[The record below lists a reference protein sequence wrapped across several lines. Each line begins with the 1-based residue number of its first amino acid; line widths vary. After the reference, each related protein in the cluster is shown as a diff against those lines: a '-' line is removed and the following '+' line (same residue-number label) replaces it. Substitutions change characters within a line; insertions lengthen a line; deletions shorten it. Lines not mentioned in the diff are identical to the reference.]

1 MSNISKHLKKHSS
14 DFKLKVVLK
23 YLSEQYTVAQICT
36 EFNISK
42 AALYQWVNK
51 FKANSSI
58 IFNDSNLTNNNK
70 NKKLL
75 ADKELTNLY
84 AKIGELTIERDFLK
98 KVLDA

>member
-1 MSNISKHLKKHSS
+1 MSNISKHLKKHNS

-23 YLSEQYTVAQICT
+23 YLSEKYTSAQICL

-42 AALYQWVNK
+42 ATLHKWVNK
-51 FKANSSI
+51 FKANSGA
-58 IFNDSNLTNNNK
+58 IFNDNNLANN

-75 ADKELTNLY
+75 ADKEVTNLY